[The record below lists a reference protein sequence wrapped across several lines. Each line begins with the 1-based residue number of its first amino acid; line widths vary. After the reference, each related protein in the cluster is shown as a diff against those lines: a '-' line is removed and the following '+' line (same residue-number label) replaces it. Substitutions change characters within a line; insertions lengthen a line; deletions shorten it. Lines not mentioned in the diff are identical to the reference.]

1 MSAVAPEVLAT
12 SHRVLGEL
20 QLSRLAPAQDFTALQ
35 LAVLV
40 LLATHAGADHERLR
54 HLAAVWVE
62 GLLDMVAHYPAGAG
76 R

>member
-12 SHRVLGEL
+12 SHRVLGE
-20 QLSRLAPAQDFTALQ
+20 
-35 LAVLV
+35 
-40 LLATHAGADHERLR
+40 LR